1 MQFKSI
7 RQTITFWFGL
17 CLLLS
22 ITSLIGFSVVT
33 NNGVQSVTTF
43 LLAQIVVGVVVFAVS
58 MVLIWIIAGRLTSSI
73 QQAASMAEQ
82 LSEGIL
88 IDEVIVSSENEAG
101 NLLTAMNRMTA
112 YLKEMADISDHIA
125 NGELM
130 VNVKPRSEDD
140 RFGNS
145 FQRMASY
152 LKDMARKADRIA
164 LGDLSVKVEPKSER
178 DRFGKSFKNMLDN
191 TLSLVQSKEERDSI
205 QKSIVRLLNEVSNV
219 ATGNLTVQAEIRS
232 DMTGSIAAAFNTMI
246 IKLRQIINQVQE
258 TTLQVNSSAGDI
270 KKTTDHLA
278 TGSEIQYAQINDTSS
293 AIEQMASSIQEVSNN
308 AATSAQVADRSL
320 VSARQGAEAV
330 QNNINAMARIREQ
343 VQETAQRVK
352 RLGERTQE
360 IGKAIKQ
367 INDIA
372 KRTSVLALN
381 ASIQASAAGESGR
394 GFAVVAEEV
403 ERLADRAANA
413 TKQITTLTQSIQSE
427 TFEVVAA
434 MEETTREVAQGSH
447 LANEA
452 GQALEE
458 IQTVSKQ
465 LSDLIQSISQSAK
478 QQARG
483 SEAIANAMI
492 GISEIT
498 EQMAKGSQ
506 KAAMSVHNLVSLAD
520 ALRGSVV
527 MFKLPEANSNS
538 YPKFSYKAEARKG
551 AE

>member
-7 RQTITFWFGL
+7 RQKITFWFGL
-17 CLLLS
+17 CLFLS
-22 ITSLIGFSVVT
+22 ISSLIVFSVINGA
-33 NNGVQSVTTF
+33 NNEIQSLAN
-43 LLAQIVVGVVVFAVS
+43 LLFGQVVIGTVVFAVS
-58 MVLIWIIAGRLTSSI
+58 MIIIWIVAGHITSPI
-73 QQAASMAEQ
+73 KDAAFMAEQ
-82 LSEGIL
+82 LSEGFL
-88 IDEVIVSSENEAG
+88 IDEIPVNSDDETG
-101 NLLTAMNRMTA
+101 HLLKAMNNMTA
-112 YLKEMADISDHIA
+112 YFKEMAIVSDQIA
-125 NGELM
+125 NGELS
-130 VNVKPRSEDD
+130 VSVKPRSDND

-145 FQRMASY
+145 FQEMAAY
-152 LKDMARKADRIA
+152 LQDMARKADRIA
-164 LGDLSVKVEPKSER
+164 LGDLSVKVEPKSQR
-178 DRFGKSFKNMLDN
+178 DRFGKSFRNMLDN
-191 TLSLVQSKEERDSI
+191 TLSLVQSKDERDNI
-205 QKSIVRLLNEVSNV
+205 QKSIVQLLNEVSNV

-232 DMTGSIAAAFNTMI
+232 DITGSIAASFNTMI

-258 TTLQVNSSAGDI
+258 TTLQVNSSATEI
-270 KKTTDHLA
+270 KKTTDNLA

-293 AIEQMASSIQEVSNN
+293 AIEQMATSIQEVSNN
-308 AATSAQVADRSL
+308 ATMSAQVADRSL

-330 QNNINAMARIREQ
+330 QNNINAMQRIREQ
-343 VQETAQRVK
+343 VQETAERVR

-360 IGKAIKQ
+360 IGRSVKQ
-367 INDIA
+367 IKDIA

-434 MEETTREVAQGSH
+434 MEETTREVAEGSH

-465 LSDLIQSISQSAK
+465 LSDLIQSISQSSQ

-506 KAAMSVHNLVSLAD
+506 KAAMSVHDLVSLAD
-520 ALRGSVV
+520 TLRGSVV
-527 MFKLPEANSNS
+527 TFKLPEANDNLR
-538 YPKFSYKAEARKG
+538 KFNGLRV
-551 AE
+551 